1 MSLGNPQ
8 NFFNGNRQGEHK
20 CACGET
26 NSCLSDGGT
35 DFECNCDA
43 KMPVWTADAGI
54 ITAKDILPITGVFYG
69 PLIFDL
75 ERANFSIGSL
85 KCKGTTSNLL
95 CIYTLLHRAFKIFRD
110 ILLAKVMASSDLWLG
125 FRALS

>member
-26 NSCLSDGGT
+26 KSCLSDGGT
-35 DFECNCDA
+35 TDFACNCNA
-43 KMPVWTADAGI
+43 KLPVWAADAGI
-54 ITAKDILPITGVFYG
+54 ITAKDLLPITGVFYG
-69 PLIFDL
+69 PLKFDF

-85 KCKGTTSNLL
+85 KCKGNISF
-95 CIYTLLHRAFKIFRD
+95 YVFH
-110 ILLAKVMASSDLWLG
+110 
-125 FRALS
+125 